1 MPITSTGAG
10 QGVPARACTS
20 GSPASRVTH
29 AYTRYEGRFAM
40 AQEEA
45 RAAELGIWGLSHA
58 QQCQLA
64 DRGNGKRWSQMF
76 VRSVILDDVYRPHA
90 TKN

>member
-1 MPITSTGAG
+1 
-10 QGVPARACTS
+10 
-20 GSPASRVTH
+20 
-29 AYTRYEGRFAM
+29 M

-90 TKN
+90 HEELRALLSPEVAARLDPARSHGIY